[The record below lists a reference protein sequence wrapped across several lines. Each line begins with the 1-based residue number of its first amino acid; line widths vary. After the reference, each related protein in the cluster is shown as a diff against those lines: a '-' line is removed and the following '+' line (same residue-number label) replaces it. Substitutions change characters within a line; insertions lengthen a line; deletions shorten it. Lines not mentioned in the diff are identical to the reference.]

1 MLGGEKKVDVAF
13 ERRREPDGPD
23 RPRKKQTLCGIG
35 DSSSC
40 ATSCLR
46 RSNLKL
52 GDLTLRRKMSCDVQ
66 ELAGDACAAD
76 TGFGTHAHA
85 NVKSRLSQSRPGGD
99 QKLL

>member
-1 MLGGEKKVDVAF
+1 MAQI
-13 ERRREPDGPD
+13 D
-23 RPRKKQTLCGIG
+23 RGRKETLRGTG

-40 ATSCLR
+40 ATSCSR

-85 NVKSRLSQSRPGGD
+85 NVKSRLSQSRPGGVGGGGGIRSCCRD
-99 QKLL
+99 